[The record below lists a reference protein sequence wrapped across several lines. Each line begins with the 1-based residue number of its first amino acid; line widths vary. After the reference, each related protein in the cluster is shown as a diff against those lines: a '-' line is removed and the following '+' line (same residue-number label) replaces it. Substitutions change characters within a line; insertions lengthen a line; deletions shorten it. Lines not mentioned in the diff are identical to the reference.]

1 MVAFGRKKLIVFLTV
16 FFPLLI
22 LLAVGGYFLHKF
34 WRLSRIITTETT
46 SYSNVAPPQEEEYFD
61 PSLMGED
68 SYLDEETK
76 QEIKDKLSLFDYA
89 KEKFVPEKGSRE
101 RINIL
106 LLGRAIPGYPGSDLT
121 DTIILASLNPT
132 TYTCSLLSI
141 PRDLY
146 VRVPGTK
153 TSTKINAIYVYGLKS
168 GGHEKGIDLLKQ
180 TVADVT
186 GQKVDYYA
194 MVNFAA
200 FEQMVDLVSGVDVS
214 VEENIYDDRY
224 PGPNY
229 SYQTF
234 KIEKGQHHLDGA
246 TALKYVRVRHN
257 AGGDFGRARRQQQ
270 VLEALKNKFFAE
282 KNLRQSLDFFNESL
296 KVVEKNVKTDIS
308 FSDYFPFIF
317 ILKDLNSD
325 NIVNKVLDNSS
336 EGLLENY
343 NPVIGRVVA
352 YTLRPRAGNYFEIR
366 KLAAN
371 IFNLDRIKKL
381 EETRKKESS
390 SVVVY
395 AKPSLAGQ
403 VGKINNILRNEGYQ
417 VINTTSE
424 APDPIKL
431 WQRNKINGLNESED
445 KTFENSIKETDLS
458 LSSLRETTVYDNA
471 GGQKPFSLDDLS
483 RRLKADVSLF
493 QDRNTYPADFVVTLG
508 DNLDQIFAK
517 EEDSFFLTDQGLD
530 QEEKDF

>member
-1 MVAFGRKKLIVFLTV
+1 MAPIGRKKIIVFLAV
-16 FFPLLI
+16 IFPISVLVAI
-22 LLAVGGYFLHKF
+22 GGYFFNKF
-34 WRLSRIITTETT
+34 WQLSKIITTETT
-46 SYSNVAPPQEEEYFD
+46 AYETTAPPVEETYFD
-61 PSLMGED
+61 PALMDEG

-76 QEIKDKLSLFDYA
+76 KEIKEKMSLFDYA
-89 KEKFVPEKGSRE
+89 KEKFMPERGTRE

-106 LLGRAIPGYPGSDLT
+106 LLGRAVPGYPGSDLT

-132 TYTCSLLSI
+132 SYTCSLLSI
-141 PRDLY
+141 PRDLF
-146 VRVPGTK
+146 VKVPGTK
-153 TSTKINAIYVYGLKS
+153 TSTKINAIYVHGLKT
-168 GGHEKGIDLLKQ
+168 GGHEKGIELLKQ
-180 TVADVT
+180 TVTEVT

-194 MVNFAA
+194 MVNFSA
-200 FEQMVDLVSGVDVS
+200 FEQMVDLVSGVDIS
-214 VEENIYDDRY
+214 VEEDIYDNRY

-234 KIEKGQHHLDGA
+234 EIKKGQHHLDGA

-296 KVVEKNVKTDIS
+296 KVVEKNVKTDIP

-325 NIVNKVLDNSS
+325 NIVNKVLDNSP

-352 YTLRPRAGNYFEIR
+352 YTLRPRAGNYFEIK

-381 EETRKKESS
+381 EESRKKETAT
-390 SVVVY
+390 VFVT
-395 AKPSLAGQ
+395 AKPSLSAQ
-403 VGKINNILRNEGYQ
+403 VGKINNILKNEGYQ
-417 VINTTSE
+417 IISSGNG
-424 APDPIKL
+424 APDPVKL
-431 WQRNKINGLNESED
+431 WRRNKIDGLKE
-445 KTFENSIKETDLS
+445 ENRSFQDSIKETELS
-458 LSSLRETTVYDNA
+458 LPGLKETIIYDNA
-471 GGQKPFSLDDLS
+471 VGQKPFSLDDLS
-483 RRLKADVSLF
+483 RRLKAEVSLF
-493 QDRNTYPADFVVTLG
+493 KDENYSVDFVVILG
-508 DNLDQIFAK
+508 DNIDEVFGK
-517 EEDSFFLTDQGLD
+517 DESDFFLTEQGLD

>member
-1 MVAFGRKKLIVFLTV
+1 MAVTGHKKLIVFLTV
-16 FFPLLI
+16 LVPLL
-22 LLAVGGYFLHKF
+22 LLVAIGGYFLHKF
-34 WRLSRIITTETT
+34 WRLSKIITTETT
-46 SYSNVAPPQEEEYFD
+46 SYSDTAPPVEENYFD
-61 PSLMGED
+61 PSLMNED
-68 SYLDEETK
+68 SYLDEEAK
-76 QEIKDKLSLFDYA
+76 QKIKDKLSLFDYA
-89 KEKFVPEKGSRE
+89 KEKFTPERGSRE

-106 LLGRAIPGYPGSDLT
+106 LLGRAVPGYPGSDLT
-121 DTIILASLNPT
+121 DTIILASLNPA
-132 TYTCSLLSI
+132 TYTCSLLSV

-153 TSTKINAIYVYGLKS
+153 TSTKINAIYVYGLKA

-180 TVADVT
+180 AIADVT
-186 GQKVDYYA
+186 GQKIDYYA
-194 MVNFAA
+194 MVNFSA
-200 FEQMVDLVSGVDVS
+200 FEQVVDLVEGVDVN
-214 VEENIYDDRY
+214 VEEDIYDNRY

-234 KIEKGQHHLDGA
+234 EIKKGEHHLDGA

-282 KNLRQSLDFFNESL
+282 KTLRQSLDFFNDSL
-296 KVVEKNVKTDIS
+296 KVVEKNVKTDIP

-325 NIVNKVLDNSS
+325 NIVNKVLDNSP

-343 NPVIGRVVA
+343 NPVIGRTVA

-381 EETRKKESS
+381 EETRKKENST
-390 SVVVY
+390 VVVA
-395 AKPSLAGQ
+395 AKPSLT
-403 VGKINNILRNEGYQ
+403 GKIARVSNILKNEGYQ
-417 VINTTSE
+417 VINSE
-424 APDPIKL
+424 SGAPDPVKL
-431 WQRNKINGLNESED
+431 WQRNSIEGLEDRNERS
-445 KTFENSIKETDLS
+445 FENTIRETDIS
-458 LSSLRETTVYDNA
+458 LSGLGETVIYDNA
-471 GGQKPFSLDDLS
+471 EGQKPFSLDDLS
-483 RRLKADVSLF
+483 RRLKADISLF
-493 QDRNTYPADFVVTLG
+493 KDNAYSSDFVVILG
-508 DNLDQIFAK
+508 DNIDQIFSN
-517 EEDSFFLTDQGLD
+517 EEDNFFLTEQGLD